1 MLLVG
6 KQRGSLMLRWWTLLK
21 STCNYCLKYQ
31 DVGFGWGIGFSMLY
45 FALHDI
51 EEETFEE

>member
-1 MLLVG
+1 M
-6 KQRGSLMLRWWTLLK
+6 K

-51 EEETFEE
+51 EEETFEEQIHWTALP